1 MTRYRKPSKSTCLTL
16 QKLITGPAYGYEIM
30 KATGL
35 KSGTLYPIL
44 MRLTERGLLSSHW
57 DTPLAPGKPPRQIY
71 ELTAD
76 GRAWVLDV
84 TISKNTRKA
93 PKEIRA

>member
-1 MTRYRKPSKSTCLTL
+1 MTRYRTPSKSTYLAL
-16 QKLITGPAYGYEIM
+16 QKLIIGPAYGYEIM

-57 DTPLAPGKPPRQIY
+57 DSPLVPGKPPRQIY
-71 ELTAD
+71 ELTTD
-76 GRAWVLDV
+76 GRAWALNV
-84 TISKNTRKA
+84 TVSKNTRKA
-93 PKEIRA
+93 SKGIRA